1 MEQTLTEKIAI
12 KNSCNYTEDELT
24 RIKGEFINKPK
35 IAIIMLGLPG
45 SGKSTVKKIF
55 VETYLHRKME
65 DFIDCDPDLIM
76 QKLSAFTVNTSNTK
90 ENAASSCFYN
100 SREINDIIYTTAIH
114 ERLNIILDGT
124 GQDYIWTTGQIKILK
139 NIGYIIYICIVTIDL
154 EEAKQRVKARAI
166 INKRLINDEIITKI
180 HNNLVQAIE
189 LYKINTDAKGVVI
202 YDNSG
207 TIEQLKITYEHP
219 RKNIDINEL
228 IRIKTNEIELLTL
241 ELNRLKNINIP
252 KRGAASVF
260 QESQLTLSNRRRYI
274 QKKNR

>member
-1 MEQTLTEKIAI
+1 
-12 KNSCNYTEDELT
+12 
-24 RIKGEFINKPK
+24 
-35 IAIIMLGLPG
+35 
-45 SGKSTVKKIF
+45 
-55 VETYLHRKME
+55 ME